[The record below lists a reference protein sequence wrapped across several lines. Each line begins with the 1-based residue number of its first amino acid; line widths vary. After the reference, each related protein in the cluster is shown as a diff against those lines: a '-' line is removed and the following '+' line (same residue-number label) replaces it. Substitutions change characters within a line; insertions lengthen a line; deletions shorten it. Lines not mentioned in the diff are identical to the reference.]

1 MLQSL
6 RRHRGVVLTMVVVA
20 AASALVRAG
29 TSRLDAQ
36 SGTRP
41 AGATYAGKA
50 FDFRQVAPG
59 VFHAVGTGAL
69 AVGCNAAVIVN
80 DDDVLVVDTH
90 MSPGAAWAL
99 RDELAALT
107 PKPVR
112 YVVNTHWHWDHAHGN
127 QIYGA
132 GVEIIGHEY
141 TRQRLASGDSTR
153 GRSWDLFIGGLP
165 ARIDEL
171 RGRVTAATDA
181 ADRQKLQTQLSVL
194 ETQRVGTA
202 AIAVVPPTVTVNDH
216 LTLFRGGREIQI
228 RFLGRAHTGGDVVV
242 FLPKERLIV
251 TGDLLVE
258 GTSYLGD
265 GFVPDWLQ
273 TLEQLRALDFDTTLP
288 GHGSAFTGK
297 AKIDHFAAYLR
308 DFWSQAQA
316 LHTAKVPA
324 EEAAK
329 RIDMRTQ
336 AGHYPAITAPGVLW
350 HGVARA
356 YEVLDGR
363 AQ

>member
-1 MLQSL
+1 MQQTL
-6 RRHRGVVLTMVVVA
+6 RRHRGVVLTLVVAA

-29 TSRLDAQ
+29 SAPPEAQ
-36 SGTRP
+36 SGPRP
-41 AGATYAGKA
+41 AGATYSGKA

-90 MSPGAAWAL
+90 MSSGAAWAL

-141 TRQRLASGDSTR
+141 TRQRLAAGDSTR
-153 GRSWDLFIGGLP
+153 GRSWDMFIGGLP

-171 RGRVTAATDA
+171 RTRVAATSDA
-181 ADRQKLQTQLSVL
+181 ERSKLQAQLAVL
-194 ETQRVGTA
+194 ETQREGTA
-202 AIAVVPPTVTVNDH
+202 AITVVPPTVTVDDH

-308 DFWSQAQA
+308 DFWAQAQA
-316 LHTAKVPA
+316 LHAAKVPV

-336 AGHYPAITAPGVLW
+336 AGNYPAITAPGVLW